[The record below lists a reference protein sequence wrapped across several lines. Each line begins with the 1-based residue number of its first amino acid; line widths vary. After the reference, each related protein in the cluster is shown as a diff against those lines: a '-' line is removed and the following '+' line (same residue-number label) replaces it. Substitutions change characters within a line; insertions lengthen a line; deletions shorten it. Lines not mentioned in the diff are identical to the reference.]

1 MKIKN
6 NAFGY
11 LISLLVLT
19 VLFFPVLT
27 RAEEENS
34 TTTTTTATLTEQTTT
49 TTPTITETPTAL
61 ETTTITEIS
70 SSTPVTVLDFAQ
82 LTIRIDNTI
91 IFSDSIAISPA
102 TTTVTDN
109 QNKNYDV
116 VDNTVLGMIFNADSA
131 TTTFAVTDLAYYSS
145 FDSFLIN
152 CIAVADTSSCYN
164 WQYTVNDVYPYMG
177 IDDYILKNNDDV
189 YLYFGNQTRFNLAT
203 STITT
208 AEPLAITTEKYDY
221 RNNQWTPRPNV
232 TVGAT
237 KPDPNNPWSPIVVTS
252 TLTNE
257 FGLANLYISVTGTY
271 NVGISE
277 DYYYPTQAVTV
288 LDIILNNETTTTTV
302 TSTPTTTTSTIE
314 VINSNNSGGSGSTT
328 AEIIPTMDV
337 VKAIEFLKAQQNKTT
352 GAIGFPN
359 GVEGLTTSGSGTLY
373 SDWAAI
379 AFGSDDNLGEAKNLL
394 ATYLKTD
401 PSPGTAA
408 TDFERR
414 AMAIM
419 SLGINPYSGTKTN
432 YIAEILKTYQA
443 NQFGDSGLV
452 NDDIFALFPL
462 IKAGYTISD
471 TEIKNSVAFILSRQN
486 QNGGWESPD
495 LTAAAVQALSLVKS
509 QIGVNDALIKAKEYL
524 KTSTKNNGSIGDN
537 VFSTSWGIQAIVS
550 LNESINSW
558 NGTNENPLTYLAK
571 QQQTDGGFESASGS
585 LDNRIW
591 ATSYAIPA
599 AQNKVW
605 ADILVSFAKPVIQ
618 NTVETNQTSFGSGGS
633 GELVTSTPTITP
645 AIINQATSTPNNSES
660 EKLSSR
666 PIETA
671 VNESPENNNVKE
683 VVIEKMT
690 EIAKIESKF
699 SNSPSVELAQNQLT
713 VLNESES
720 PIDRNNNVGEI
731 ITTVIPLKN
740 TSPIAGREFAGA
752 ATMASSAGAYLAWRF
767 FQSLI

>member
-49 TTPTITETPTAL
+49 TTP
-61 ETTTITEIS
+61 
-70 SSTPVTVLDFAQ
+70 
-82 LTIRIDNTI
+82 
-91 IFSDSIAISPA
+91 

-328 AEIIPTMDV
+328 AEIIPT
-337 VKAIEFLKAQQNKTT
+337 
-352 GAIGFPN
+352 
-359 GVEGLTTSGSGTLY
+359 
-373 SDWAAI
+373 
-379 AFGSDDNLGEAKNLL
+379 
-394 ATYLKTD
+394 
-401 PSPGTAA
+401 
-408 TDFERR
+408 
-414 AMAIM
+414 
-419 SLGINPYSGTKTN
+419 
-432 YIAEILKTYQA
+432 
-443 NQFGDSGLV
+443 
-452 NDDIFALFPL
+452 
-462 IKAGYTISD
+462 
-471 TEIKNSVAFILSRQN
+471 
-486 QNGGWESPD
+486 
-495 LTAAAVQALSLVKS
+495 
-509 QIGVNDALIKAKEYL
+509 
-524 KTSTKNNGSIGDN
+524 
-537 VFSTSWGIQAIVS
+537 
-550 LNESINSW
+550 
-558 NGTNENPLTYLAK
+558 
-571 QQQTDGGFESASGS
+571 
-585 LDNRIW
+585 
-591 ATSYAIPA
+591 
-599 AQNKVW
+599 
-605 ADILVSFAKPVIQ
+605 
-618 NTVETNQTSFGSGGS
+618 
-633 GELVTSTPTITP
+633 
-645 AIINQATSTPNNSES
+645 
-660 EKLSSR
+660 
-666 PIETA
+666 
-671 VNESPENNNVKE
+671 
-683 VVIEKMT
+683 
-690 EIAKIESKF
+690 
-699 SNSPSVELAQNQLT
+699 
-713 VLNESES
+713 
-720 PIDRNNNVGEI
+720 
-731 ITTVIPLKN
+731 
-740 TSPIAGREFAGA
+740 
-752 ATMASSAGAYLAWRF
+752 
-767 FQSLI
+767 